1 MGLFDFFKPKVKP
14 FVSESAY
21 SSNKVTQT
29 RLTPQTMGQLRK
41 LNVNGEHELKLE
53 FFFYTNT
60 QDKAQA
66 LTTDLSK
73 LGYEASNSLS
83 VTNSKEYVITGWTT
97 KILMTDSSVGEWV
110 NQMCDLGFKHDCEFD
125 GWGTTPEQ
133 E

>member
-66 LTTDLSK
+66 LTTDLNK

>member
-1 MGLFDFFKPKVKP
+1 MGLFDFFKPKAKP

-21 SSNKVTQT
+21 NSNKSTQT
-29 RLTPQTMGQLRK
+29 QLTPQTLGQLRK
-41 LNVNGEHELKLE
+41 LNVDEGRALKLE
-53 FFFYTNT
+53 FFFYTDT
-60 QDKAQA
+60 AEKAQA
-66 LTTDLSK
+66 LTTDLSN
-73 LGYEASNSLS
+73 LGYETSNSLS
-83 VTNSKEYVITGWTT
+83 ATNSKEYVITGWTT